1 MSTQDSHGN
10 ADWLHAWLETQREWL
25 QRWNTA
31 SGEQRVDALREGME
45 AWRKQVTAPSP
56 EFVGAL
62 QKFQELLQTGLAG
75 AGEWTR
81 TATGS
86 EDSAALWQQL
96 FNAYPLGPAR
106 EQQAAWQELA
116 RVAAEYQALA
126 GQLAQAFAA
135 VVKAALEE
143 VPQEV
148 ERRAASATQGGH
160 AGHNDQGG
168 FRELYEL
175 WIDVA
180 EREFAKLARDE
191 TFVRLQ
197 AELNNA
203 HTRLRRAQQRIVEY
217 ALKQLDLPTRAELN
231 SVHLRLRELTARVA
245 ELERAG
251 ENRRTRRGAKNPTS

>member
-1 MSTQDSHGN
+1 MSTQDSNRN

-25 QRWNTA
+25 QRWQAA
-31 SGEQRVDALREGME
+31 SGEQRVDAMREGME

-75 AGEWTR
+75 AGEWAR
-81 TATGS
+81 TATDS
-86 EDSAALWQQL
+86 EDSASLWQQL

-116 RVAAEYQALA
+116 RAAAEHQALA
-126 GQLAQAFAA
+126 GQLVQAFAT
-135 VVKAALEE
+135 VIKAALEA

-148 ERRAASATQGGH
+148 ERRAGH
-160 AGHNDQGG
+160 VDQGG
-168 FRELYEL
+168 FRELYDL

-180 EREFAKLARDE
+180 EREFAKLAHDQAFIR
-191 TFVRLQ
+191 VQ

-231 SVHLRLRELTARVA
+231 SVHLRLRELAARVA

-251 ENRRTRRGAKNPTS
+251 ENRRGTRRAAKNPTS